1 MGSKPWLHPAPAY
14 RALETYW
21 SSDDDA
27 PGPRCSHTLTA
38 VAVTKSHGPR
48 LILFGGVTAIEGGAS
63 SAPGIS
69 YSFHLSP
76 SLYAAPALLN
86 IN

>member
-14 RALETYW
+14 RTLETYW

-27 PGPRCSHTLTA
+27 PGSRCSHTLTA
-38 VAVTKSHGPR
+38 VAATKSHGPR

-76 SLYAAPALLN
+76 SLCCSCFA
-86 IN
+86 